1 MSELMHRVLYNLVFY
16 LGVPVILLRL
26 LFRSIK
32 APLYRQRWGER
43 FAFIDVPASGEGKAG
58 CIWIHAVSV
67 GETIAAVPLIKQLQ
81 TSYPSRL
88 IVVTTSTPTGSDRVQ
103 QLLGDSVF
111 HVYTPYDLPG
121 SIKRFLQRVRP
132 SLLIIMETELWPN
145 MIHYCHQRGVKIL
158 LANARL
164 SDKSAAGYRRIEQM
178 SRGMLSKIDYIT
190 AQAQSDADRIIALG
204 AGPDKILVTGS
215 LKFDV
220 DIPGNSENLPP
231 GFDSLSRTERPVLIA
246 ASTREGEDKK
256 ILSAL
261 ALCLEQIPN
270 LLLILVPRHLERFNS
285 AAKLCEERGF
295 KVQRRSDDSAVEES
309 SVVFLGD
316 SMGELL
322 NYFRLADIAFVGGS
336 LVDTGCQN
344 VLEPAALGIPVVTG
358 PSQFNFEHICK
369 QLEAA
374 GGLITVADE
383 TELARCVV
391 DLIGNK
397 VKLREMGDA
406 NKKMVAANQGALSS
420 TVEIANKLLS
430 TPAQ

>member
-1 MSELMHRVLYNLVFY
+1 MHRVLYNLVFY
-16 LGVPVILLRL
+16 LAVPVILLRL
-26 LFRSIK
+26 LLRSIK

-43 FAFIDVPASGEGKAG
+43 FAFINVPDSGELKAG
-58 CIWIHAVSV
+58 CIWVHAVSV
-67 GETIAAVPLIKQLQ
+67 GETIAAVPLIKELQ
-81 TSYPSRL
+81 ISYPCRL

-121 SIKRFLQRVRP
+121 SIKRFLARVQP

-145 MIHYCHQRGVKIL
+145 MIHYCHQRGVNIM

-164 SDKSAAGYRRIEQM
+164 SEKSAVRYRRIEQI
-178 SRGMLSKIDYIT
+178 SRAMLSEIDYIA
-190 AQAQSDADRIIALG
+190 AQSQSDADRIIALG
-204 AGPDKILVTGS
+204 ADPGEILVTGS

-220 DIPGNSENLPP
+220 EIPDNFKDLAH
-231 GFDSLSRTERPVLIA
+231 GFDSISKTERPVLIA

-261 ALCLEQIPN
+261 TLCLEKIPN

-285 AAKLCEERGF
+285 AARLCEKSGF
-295 KVQRRSDDSAVEES
+295 NVQRRSDDSAVNES
-309 SVVFLGD
+309 TAVFLGD

-336 LVDTGCQN
+336 LVNTGCQN

-358 PSQFNFEHICK
+358 PSQFNFEHICS

-383 TELARCVV
+383 TELARCVI
-391 DLIGNK
+391 DLMGNK

-406 NKKMVAANQGALSS
+406 NRKVVAANQGALSS
-420 TVEIANKLLS
+420 VVEIANKLLS
-430 TPAQ
+430 TAAH